1 MSSSTL
7 TFDESPPRRPALED
21 LGGGAKEN
29 DDVAPDPVRDATAE
43 DFNQMSKLLAALARV
58 MPVAQ
63 LSVTLAAGVHVL
75 ERVSCA
81 PSAPGLATF
90 TLTDHGIGDIS
101 LTWPVGTFPPA
112 VARHRAHVT
121 GAVPALIS
129 AETLS
134 DGVRVRTWDAAGA
147 PVDVTFDV
155 ELF

>member
-7 TFDESPPRRPALED
+7 TFDESPPRRPSLND
-21 LGGGAKEN
+21 LGGGAKQN

-43 DFNQMSKLLAALARV
+43 DFNQMSKLLAALGRI

-63 LSVTLAAGVHVL
+63 LSVTITAGAHVL

-81 PSAPGLATF
+81 PSAPGLPTF
-90 TLTDHGIGDIS
+90 ALTDHGVGDIS
-101 LTWPVGTFPPA
+101 LTWPPGTFPPA
-112 VARHRAHVT
+112 LARHRAYVT
-121 GAVPALIS
+121 GATPALIA
-129 AETLS
+129 AETLV
-134 DGVRVRTWDAAGA
+134 DGVRVRTRDAAGA